1 MDTIEDKE
9 LDEILEQRKE
19 AKELAKVEEKQ
30 HEVVQPKF
38 EQTNFG
44 KKMDDVK
51 QTILA
56 EAAANDDEFVTTVKE
71 NLKDAA
77 ITATEVEQEKQK
89 LEKQQVNAEQEKLG
103 RTQKQIEHGVA
114 EDKWLNRQKR
124 RQYHYDGVKPIMDF
138 VGIESPMNEVVLYL
152 ITVLIFPIFFLD
164 KMFKGTIGALLF
176 GACDGNRPK
185 QMRGFMWTMLGI
197 LMVVVVIAIICGLLV
212 AFGVDVFAGIK

>member
-19 AKELAKVEEKQ
+19 AKELAKIEEHQ
-30 HEVVQPKF
+30 NEVVQPKF

-51 QTILA
+51 QNIIA
-56 EAAANDDEFVTTVKE
+56 EAAANDDKFVETVKE

-124 RQYHYDGVKPIMDF
+124 RQYHYDGVKPIMEF
-138 VGIESPMNEVVLYL
+138 VGISSPMNEVVLYV
-152 ITVLIFPIFFLD
+152 ITVLIFHTFNNMIT
-164 KMFKGTIGALLF
+164 KKY
-176 GACDGNRPK
+176 NR
-185 QMRGFMWTMLGI
+185 
-197 LMVVVVIAIICGLLV
+197 
-212 AFGVDVFAGIK
+212 